1 MTEPGPD
8 KDFFL
13 QAVRREGA
21 AFLTT
26 ARGADLTAPV
36 PPCPKWTVWD
46 LVRHL
51 GVVYHWQ
58 RTHFVRGETTEPTH
72 DRTTAPE
79 GEAVYDWF
87 AGQHAAVLDSLAGL
101 DPQTPAWNWSVR
113 PENAAF
119 WFRRMAHET
128 AVHRWDAQSAAG
140 LPQPVEPVLAADGVS
155 EVLEVFLPGG
165 RRQGPEDRDGVVR
178 LVATDTGQAWT
189 VRVRG
194 TAVSVL
200 DTDTVFDPGPGAQ
213 AAAAG
218 TASDVLLALWGRVPF
233 DVLGVEGDP
242 ALLAALR
249 TG

>member
-1 MTEPGPD
+1 MTG

-13 QAVRREGA
+13 DAVRRDGETFLA
-21 AFLTT
+21 A

-58 RTHFVRGETTEPTH
+58 RTHFVRGETSEPAH
-72 DRTTAPE
+72 ERTTAPE

-87 AGQHAAVLDSLAGL
+87 AAQHAAVLDALAGL
-101 DPQTPAWNWSVR
+101 DPDTPAWNWSVQ
-113 PENAAF
+113 PETGAF
-119 WFRRMAHET
+119 WHRRMAQET
-128 AVHRWDAQSAAG
+128 AVHRWDAQSAAT
-140 LPQPVEPVLAADGVS
+140 LPQPIEARLAADGVG

-165 RRQGPEDRDGVVR
+165 RRMGPEDADGVVR
-178 LVATDTGQAWT
+178 LVATDTGDEWA

-194 TAVSVL
+194 TELAVL
-200 DTDTVFDPGPGAQ
+200 DTDTLLDAGPGAQ
-213 AAAAG
+213 SAAAG
-218 TASDVLLALWGRVPF
+218 TASDLLLALWGRVQF
-233 DVLGVEGDP
+233 DVLQVEGDLR
-242 ALLAALR
+242 LLSALR

>member
-1 MTEPGPD
+1 MTQPAPG
-8 KDFFL
+8 KEFFL
-13 QAVRREGA
+13 DAVRREGEL
-21 AFLTT
+21 FLTT
-26 ARGADLTAPV
+26 ARAADLTAPV

-58 RTHFVRGETTEPTH
+58 RTHFVRGETTEPAH
-72 DRTTAPE
+72 DRVTAPE
-79 GEAVYDWF
+79 GAAVFDWF
-87 AGQHAAVLDSLAGL
+87 AAEHAAVLDALAGL
-101 DPQTPAWNWSVR
+101 DPRTPAWNWSVR
-113 PENAAF
+113 PETAAF

-128 AVHRWDAQSAAG
+128 AVHRWDAQSAAA
-140 LPQPVEPVLAADGVS
+140 LPQPVEPLLAADGVS

-165 RRQGPEDRDGVVR
+165 RRKGPEDRDGVVR
-178 LVATDTGQAWT
+178 LVATDTGTEWA

-200 DTDTVFDPGPGAQ
+200 DTETVLDPGPGAQ

-242 ALLAALR
+242 VLLEALR

>member
-1 MTEPGPD
+1 MTPPAPEP
-8 KDFFL
+8 DFFL
-13 QAVRREGA
+13 DAVRREGEVFLA
-21 AFLTT
+21 AAL
-26 ARGADLTAPV
+26 AADLTAPV

-51 GVVYHWQ
+51 GVVYNWQ
-58 RTHFVRGETTEPTH
+58 RTHFVRGETTEPAH
-72 DRTTAPE
+72 ERVTAPE

-87 AGQHAAVLDSLAGL
+87 AAEHAGMLDALAGL
-101 DPQTPAWNWSVR
+101 DPATPAWNWSVR
-113 PENAAF
+113 PETAEF
-119 WFRRMAHET
+119 WFRRMAQET

-165 RRQGPEDRDGVVR
+165 RNTGPADHDGVVR
-178 LVATDTGQAWT
+178 LIATDTGTEWA

-200 DTDTVFDPGPGAQ
+200 DTGTVLDAGPGAQ

-218 TASDVLLALWGRVPF
+218 TASDMLLALWGRVPF
-233 DVLGVEGDP
+233 DVLRVEGDP
-242 ALLAALR
+242 VLLQALR